1 MKGIT
6 LFSLFN
12 LALRH
17 ILALILAAVIF
28 AAGAYAYCEYV
39 AVPRYS
45 STGSLL
51 VSNGAVEKDTDVIV
65 EDGEEDSKLQ
75 NTDVVASINFMST
88 ATDLLK
94 QNSVYKML
102 AQKMNDQKTNN
113 KYYYG
118 QLMGMSKVSR
128 REENSLYIDITFTA
142 TSPEE
147 AIALVNGYLE
157 VAPEA
162 FKAKN
167 LSVNVSGE
175 TVDSASKIYPQTSIT
190 ITLFAILGAG
200 VAYGIFLILYLL
212 NSTIVGER
220 DFKERFDI
228 PVIGTIPDFAS
239 AKSKKYSKYYKK
251 NAKYGYYSY
260 YERGNR

>member
-65 EDGEEDSKLQ
+65 ENDEESKLQ

-94 QNSVYKML
+94 QNAIYKML
-102 AQKMNDQKTNN
+102 AQKIGN
-113 KYYYG
+113 KYSYG
-118 QLMGMSKVSR
+118 QLMGMSKVTR

-157 VAPEA
+157 VAPDT
-162 FKAKN
+162 FKAKRF
-167 LSVNVSGE
+167 SVNVSYD

-190 ITLFAILGAG
+190 ITLFAILGA
-200 VAYGIFLILYLL
+200 AITYGIFLILYLL

-228 PVIGTIPDFAS
+228 PVIGIIPDFAS
-239 AKSKKYSKYYKK
+239 AKSKKHSKYYNK
-251 NAKYGYYSY
+251 NAKYGYYGY